1 MASTRPPYRHLEALS
16 LGPLV
21 GGLIVVS
28 ILALSSLG
36 IGGSSPTHFPSPGA
50 SSASTTAIVPEF
62 EAALGSIAHAAGPA
76 VARGIV
82 CQPTGGPSAVCAS
95 GKSAA
100 DPSTTPQLG
109 FQNSTASALS
119 PASGDLASVVWD
131 LADKEAVFFGG
142 LSGSEPTNQ
151 TWLFAHGN
159 WTNDTNP
166 ARAPPARWGASMAYD
181 NLTGVQSVLLFGG
194 YGGTHPLNDT
204 WRFSGGLW
212 SPVSAG
218 GATPPP
224 LFDSAMTSWGLNGTL
239 LFGGCSTA
247 NCSTQ
252 SNATWAFQQNTTCV
266 GGYNGSCWVDLAENG
281 HIRGTSPPGLA
292 ASAIGVDPDIGPA
305 GGTVV
310 LYGGF
315 NNSSAGFTRDS
326 NSTWLFDGLHWTNA
340 TSGYAPDAY
349 PGSGRSFAAF
359 FWDPSTEWLYLYGGY
374 SHAAQT
380 EYREI
385 WATNVNSWVNDSSV
399 LSMPTSRY
407 GLSVASGEISG
418 TVGLFPALAV
428 GGIGPSGSPENG
440 TWVFERSVV
449 NYVNVVP
456 TTVETN
462 ASVGFFS
469 NTTGGTSPVAY
480 WLFGDGAASAASNMT
495 HASHAYTE
503 PRTFLA
509 SLHATDYW
517 GVQNI
522 TRVPILVRLF
532 SVGLS
537 GPSTLDVGS
546 LKQFSSNP
554 VNGTEPFNYT
564 WTFSDGTVRYGAT
577 VSHSFSSVGAASVT
591 LTVRDGTGTVVS
603 QSALIQVNPPLSGTA
618 KAIPQ
623 TVDVGSSTV
632 LSASGVGGAPPYSFE
647 WMLPNGRTVN
657 GTNVSYTPTAVGVV
671 TLQLELGDNASGRWN
686 TSVPLAVNPALSFTV
701 NTSSVT
707 PFSGRSV
714 SFRTT
719 ISGGTGPYSYSWLFG
734 DGRSSTDAAPTHL
747 YGAYGTYGVNVWV
760 NDSGG
765 GSYHLRVEVKLP
777 RTSGGLLW
785 EFLSLSTWFQA
796 AIITVIVAVVGLLVA
811 VVVRR
816 SRRKPEVRKPPVA
829 SGGS

>member
-1 MASTRPPYRHLEALS
+1 MASTRPPIRHLGRS
-16 LGPLV
+16 GIGPLV
-21 GGLIVVS
+21 GGLFIVFFLV
-28 ILALSSLG
+28 LSSLG
-36 IGGSSPTHFPSPGA
+36 IGTSSPNPVPAPSA
-50 SSASTTAIVPEF
+50 SSASSLSNVVAPGF
-62 EAALGSIAHAAGPA
+62 ERALDSLAQDAGPA
-76 VARGIV
+76 AARGIA
-82 CQPTGGPSAVCAS
+82 CQQTGGFSAVCQSEA
-95 GKSAA
+95 SAA
-100 DPSTTPQLG
+100 DPAGTAQLG

-142 LSGSEPTNQ
+142 LSGSEPTNE

-166 ARAPPARWGASMAYD
+166 ARSPPARWGAAMAYV
-181 NLTGVQSVLLFGG
+181 NETGVQAVILFGG
-194 YGGTHPLNDT
+194 YGVARPLNDT
-204 WRFSGGLW
+204 WRFSAGQW
-212 SPVSAG
+212 SPVSAV

-224 LFDSAMTSWGLNGTL
+224 LFDSSMTSWGLNGTL

-252 SNATWAFQQNTTCV
+252 SNATWAFQHNTTCA
-266 GGYNGSCWVDLAENG
+266 GGYNESCWVDLGENG
-281 HIRGTSPPGLA
+281 HIRGVSPPGLA
-292 ASAIGVDPDIGPA
+292 ASAIGLDPDIGPT

-315 NNSSAGFTRDS
+315 NQSYLGCACDRNA
-326 NSTWLFDGLHWTNA
+326 TWLFDGLHWINA
-340 TSGYAPDAY
+340 TSGYAPDSY
-349 PGSGRSFAAF
+349 PSSGRSFASF

-380 EYREI
+380 TYREF

-399 LSMPTSRY
+399 LSVPTSRY
-407 GLSVASGEISG
+407 GLSVASGEVSG
-418 TVGLFPALAV
+418 TDGLYPALAV
-428 GGIGPSGSPENG
+428 GGNGSSGSPENG
-440 TWVFERSVV
+440 TWVFERSIV

-469 NTTGGTSPVAY
+469 NTTGGTQPGAY
-480 WLFGDGAASAASNMT
+480 WSFGDGTVSATGNAT
-495 HASHAYTE
+495 HSYTK
-503 PRTFLA
+503 PTTFLA
-509 SLHATDYW
+509 LLHATDYW
-517 GVQNI
+517 GEQSI
-522 TRVPILVRLF
+522 TTVPILVRLF
-532 SVGLS
+532 SVGLN
-537 GPSTLDVGS
+537 GPSSLDVGS
-546 LKQFSSNP
+546 LKQFSSAP
-554 VNGTEPFNYT
+554 VNGTEPFNFT
-564 WTFSDGTVRYGAT
+564 WAFSDGMVRYGAT
-577 VSHSFSSVGAASVT
+577 VSHAFASAGAASVT

-603 QSALIQVNPPLSGTA
+603 QSALIQVNPPLSGAA

-623 TVDVGSSTV
+623 TVDVGSPAV
-632 LSASGVGGAPPYSFE
+632 LSASGAGGAPPYSFE

-657 GTNVSYTPTAVGVV
+657 GTNVSYTPTAVGNV
-671 TLQLELGDNASGRWN
+671 TLQLELRDNAGGRWN

-719 ISGGTGPYSYSWLFG
+719 ISGGTSPYSYSWLFG

-747 YGAYGTYGVNVWV
+747 YGTYGTYGVDVWV

-785 EFLSLSTWFQA
+785 EFVTLSSWLQA
-796 AIITVIVAVVGLLVA
+796 AIIIAVVVAVALLVA
-811 VVVRR
+811 IVVRR
-816 SRRKPEVRKPPVA
+816 SRRKPAVRKPPVA
-829 SGGS
+829 SGSR